1 MNKKWM
7 MSIVSIFISLVV
19 LSSAIAVGVL
29 AKKQFHLNNQRQT
42 VMAKETIPK
51 ATNKKMYKEIDQ
63 MLKKNHFN
71 GNVYVLYKNK
81 EIMNQAYGYASP
93 DHSKRLTKDSMY
105 LIGSS
110 NKMLTGM
117 LIKQLELDGKINVN
131 DPVKKYIPNFPYVTI
146 RIKDLLL
153 HQSGLQPFK
162 AREAGPGL
170 DGAVKK
176 IIENGVNPKNYG
188 KFVYRDVNY
197 ILLAKVIENVTHQPY
212 EVVLQNNV
220 FKPLHLNQSGFFD
233 NPNFKRYFVTG
244 LKYSN
249 NQWIYDPA
257 QFLDRFYGAGN
268 VYMSSKDIGQFAN
281 QFIHGKLF
289 NPVVMQ
295 QILSNDFTEQAY
307 RYGFYKKPGYYRMRG
322 YFFDTDSVCWFNRNV
337 VVVLNNNK
345 LKPSEIKN
353 NENLLGK
360 IFKKVEKNMNQK
372 AYQ

>member
-1 MNKKWM
+1 MNKKWI
-7 MSIVSIFISLVV
+7 MSIVSIIISLVV
-19 LSSAIAVGVL
+19 LSAAVTVGVL
-29 AKKQFHLNNQRQT
+29 AKKQFHLYEQRQT
-42 VMAKETIPK
+42 VMAKESIPK
-51 ATNKKMYKEIDQ
+51 TSNKKMYNEIDQ

-93 DHSKRLTKDSMY
+93 DHFKRLTKDNMY

-117 LIKQLELDGKINVN
+117 LIKQLELQGKINVN
-131 DPVKKYIPNFPYVTI
+131 DPLKKYIPNFPYNTI

-153 HQSGLQPFK
+153 HQSGLQPFNS
-162 AREAGPGL
+162 REAGPGL
-170 DGAVKK
+170 DGAVQK

-212 EVVLQNNV
+212 EVVLHNKV
-220 FKPLHLNQSGFFD
+220 FKPLHLNQSAFFD
-233 NPNFKRYFVTG
+233 NPIYKRNLVTG

-289 NPVVMQ
+289 NPIVMQ
-295 QILSNDFTEQAY
+295 QLLSYDFTEQAY
-307 RYGFYKKPGYYRMRG
+307 RYGFYKKSGHYRMRG
-322 YFFDTDSVCWFNRNV
+322 YFFSTDSVCWFNKDV

-345 LKPSEIKN
+345 LKRSEIKN
-353 NENLLGK
+353 NEILLGK
-360 IFKKVEKNMNQK
+360 IFNKVEKNMKKK